1 MKVEKIN
8 ENKIRITLTLE
19 ELENREISLTDIE
32 KNSSIAQELFID
44 LIEESNL
51 DEEFALE
58 GSQLFIEACSDNNN
72 LFILTITKIDAIP
85 ELKKYNNLNLKNNKN
100 RGTSHI
106 VDYKVDSNI
115 YAFSSIDKL
124 LSLCEVTRKEKLYF
138 GRNSLYKY
146 KDSFYII
153 FNKSAVKNKRF
164 LKTFAFISEYCDDY
178 YSSLSIEASL
188 KEKSKLVI
196 ENNAIQSLRKI

>member
-19 ELENREISLTDIE
+19 ELEKREISLNDLE

-51 DEEFALE
+51 DEDFALE

-72 LFILTITKIDAIP
+72 LFILTITKIDSIP
-85 ELKKYNNLNLKNNKN
+85 ELKKYNNLNLSNKKNKIAPN
-100 RGTSHI
+100 I
-106 VDYKVDSNI
+106 VDYRVDSNI
-115 YAFSSIDKL
+115 YAFNSLDKI
-124 LSLCEVTRKEKLYF
+124 LSLCEVTKKEKLYF

-146 KDSFYII
+146 KDSFYLI
-153 FNKSAVKNKRF
+153 FTKSAVKNKRF

-188 KEKSKLVI
+188 KEKSKLII